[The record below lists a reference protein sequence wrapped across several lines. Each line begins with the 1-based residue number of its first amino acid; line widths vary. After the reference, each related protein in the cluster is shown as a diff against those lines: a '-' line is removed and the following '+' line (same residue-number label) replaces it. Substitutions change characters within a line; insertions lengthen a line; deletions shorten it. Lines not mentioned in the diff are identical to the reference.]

1 MSKILMSI
9 NKTNQFIA
17 KFFLFV
23 LVFMFFS
30 VLLTI
35 CKRGYNQTQSII
47 TSLNNTF
54 TILGRF
60 KLIRDFARFDP
71 LIKYKI
77 SGSIISNTVKLGK
90 NDFLF
95 YLNPQD
101 GDIVNDYLGKNLPS
115 ELELIKLKNEYEVI
129 DKYFSSTGAKV
140 FFIFPPNK
148 GEVYKEYMPEPYNN
162 VTKTKSR
169 QIVDFLVN
177 NAKINIINPYEELC
191 NYSKKYE
198 VYYKKDTHWNTSGSY
213 IACSQFLKSALNIN
227 TPTLDELSLRV
238 ATNLDDDII
247 NMLNLKGYIE
257 PSIDY
262 RFENVNTNLM
272 TNEHTDIAFKNE
284 RAAINKKVLLIG
296 DSYRVSFAQH
306 LNSAFSRLRVC
317 RRDSVKQDVL
327 IGFKPDIVIILS
339 VSRYI
344 IGANELIINALKL

>member
-1 MSKILMSI
+1 MSI
-9 NKTNQFIA
+9 NKINQLIA

-23 LVFMFFS
+23 LVFMSFS
-30 VLLTI
+30 TMLI
-35 CKRGYNQTQSII
+35 IAYRAHKKTQSI
-47 TSLNNTF
+47 TASLNNTF
-54 TILGRF
+54 SVLSKF
-60 KLIRDFARFDP
+60 KLIRNFARFDS

-77 SGSIISNTVKLGK
+77 TGKIISNTVKAGK

-95 YLNPQD
+95 YLNPLD
-101 GDIVNDYLGKNLPS
+101 GDLVNDYLGQNLPP
-115 ELELIKLKNEYEVI
+115 ETELIKLKNEYERLEE
-129 DKYFSSTGAKV
+129 YFSSCGAKV

-191 NYSKKYE
+191 NYSNKYE
-198 VYYKKDTHWNTSGSY
+198 VYYKKDTHWNTAGSY
-213 IACSQFLKSALNIN
+213 IAYSQFLKSALNIR
-227 TPTLDELSLRV
+227 TPTLDELPLKV
-238 ATNLDDDII
+238 ATNFDDDII

-262 RFENVNTNLM
+262 RLENVKADLM
-272 TNEHTDIAFKNE
+272 TNEQDIAFENE

-327 IGFKPDIVIILS
+327 TSFKPDIVIILS
-339 VSRYI
+339 VSRFI
-344 IGANELIINALKL
+344 TGATELIKNALKL

>member
-1 MSKILMSI
+1 MSI
-9 NKTNQFIA
+9 NKINQLIA
-17 KFFLFV
+17 KLFLFL

-30 VLLTI
+30 SIVTM
-35 CKRGYNQTQSII
+35 CKRPYNQAQTIMS
-47 TSLNNTF
+47 SLNNTF
-54 TILGRF
+54 TILGKF

-101 GDIVNDYLGKNLPS
+101 GDIVNDYLGQNLPP
-115 ELELIKLKNEYEVI
+115 ETELIKLKNEYERLEE
-129 DKYFSSTGAKV
+129 YFSSCGAKV

-191 NYSKKYE
+191 NYSNKYE
-198 VYYKKDTHWNTSGSY
+198 VYYKKDTHWNTAGSY
-213 IACSQFLKSALNIN
+213 IAYSQFLKSALNIR
-227 TPTLDELSLRV
+227 TPTLDELPLKV
-238 ATNLDDDII
+238 ATNFDDDII

-262 RFENVNTNLM
+262 RLENVKADLM
-272 TNEHTDIAFKNE
+272 TNEQTDIAFENE

-327 IGFKPDIVIILS
+327 TSFKPDIVIILS

-344 IGANELIINALKL
+344 TGATELIKNALKL